1 MAIKNHRDRFWY
13 PFNVGSLKIIGTG
26 SSVRK
31 GEPMCLSL
39 WISMNLVP
47 MNLVSS
53 RQLFYRL
60 TYYFLNNSNALSSS
74 SITRWYSLDSSSSH
88 THSLLLINLLFPF
101 FPRSYKINA
110 TKRIYGR
117 KEDSGQGWRWQGY
130 TENMAAPRVCGVW
143 RYCKEI
149 HQEARVSVSAFQCF
163 SAAGHSQGIHLT
175 P

>member
-1 MAIKNHRDRFWY
+1 MNHSDRFIGSKGWT
-13 PFNVGSLKIIGTG
+13 NVPVT
-26 SSVRK
+26 R
-31 GEPMCLSL
+31 
-39 WISMNLVP
+39 ISMNLVP

-143 RYCKEI
+143 RYCEEI
-149 HQEARVSVSAFQCF
+149 HQEARVSVSVFQCF
-163 SAAGHSQGIHLT
+163 SVSVFQYCVAFAMNPFYAIE
-175 P
+175 